1 MNPTRTRT
9 SDARQAD
16 RVRLTLPAVPGYAR
30 VARLAITGLAS
41 RNGFTYDEVEDVRI
55 AVGEVVGVLLTDVER
70 EGDRD
75 ATGPDQ
81 RLEFSCQVSPEVLD
95 LVVALQPTRALGEI
109 APLSR
114 QILDAVVD
122 LVEIDAA
129 AGAIRIVK
137 HQDPTA

>member
-1 MNPTRTRT
+1 MDPTRT

-16 RVRLTLPAVPGYAR
+16 RIRLTLPALPGYAR

-55 AVGEVVGVLLTDVER
+55 AVGEVVGVLL
-70 EGDRD
+70 GDGDDGASAADRA
-75 ATGPDQ
+75 ATS
-81 RLEFSCQVSPEVLD
+81 RRMEFSCHVSPEVLD
-95 LVVALQPTRALGEI
+95 LVVALLPARALGEI

-122 LVEIDAA
+122 AVEIDAA
-129 AGAIRIVK
+129 AGSIRIVK
-137 HQDPTA
+137 RQGPSS

>member
-1 MNPTRTRT
+1 VNPTRT

-16 RVRLTLPAVPGYAR
+16 RIRLTLPAAPGYAR

-55 AVGEVVGVLLTDVER
+55 AVGEVVGVLLGAPEPGAGAT
-70 EGDRD
+70 EG
-75 ATGPDQ
+75 
-81 RLEFSCQVSPEVLD
+81 RLEFSCHVSPDALD
-95 LVVALQPTRALGEI
+95 LTVAVQPARQVGDI
-109 APLSR
+109 AALSR

-122 LVEIDAA
+122 VVEIDAT